1 MLKSALIIAVVSLST
16 AAIATASPA
25 DGFWRS
31 PTKHGEVQIYECG
44 ASICGRVMDGDD
56 IRSNPDLRDVKN
68 KDAAQQ
74 SRRLKGAVIM
84 TGFHGGPTEWAD
96 GQVYDPQSGNTYHG
110 TVTLVDADTLHLK
123 GCIIGPLCRT
133 QTWTRAR

>member
-1 MLKSALIIAVVSLST
+1 MLKPVLIAIAATLST
-16 AAIATASPA
+16 SAVALASAA
-25 DGFWRS
+25 DGLWNS
-31 PTKHGEVQIYECG
+31 PTDHGQVQIYDCAG
-44 ASICGRVMDGDD
+44 AICGRVTDGDK
-56 IRSNPDLRDVKN
+56 IRANPDLRDLKN

-84 TGFHGGPTEWAD
+84 TGFHGGPSEWTG

-110 TVTLVDADTLHLK
+110 SVTLVDPNTLHLK
-123 GCIIGPLCRT
+123 GCIIGPLCKT